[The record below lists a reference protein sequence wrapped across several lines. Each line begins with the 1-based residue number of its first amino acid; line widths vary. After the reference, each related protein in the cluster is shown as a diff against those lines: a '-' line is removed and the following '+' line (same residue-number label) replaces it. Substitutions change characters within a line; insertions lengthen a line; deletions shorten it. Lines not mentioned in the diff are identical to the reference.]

1 MKPRQQGEHH
11 SQVTAGLHPI
21 SWKKWPV
28 SRGQALERTGKP
40 SHCPSRGK
48 PASREEGHR
57 GSLGSNREPVLPSF
71 SLLTHTS
78 ILASPT
84 YPPLS
89 ILHAA
94 IGDPPLI
101 IALTDMPPTLSQAQ
115 GWALLQGALVTQ
127 EEDTSCS
134 VSTFQ
139 RDLCKKANVKYRV
152 NRKK

>member
-1 MKPRQQGEHH
+1 MDKWA
-11 SQVTAGLHPI
+11 QVETETAGWASELGLHPI

-78 ILASPT
+78 ILACPT

-94 IGDPPLI
+94 IGNYHCHVDCY
-101 IALTDMPPTLSQAQ
+101 ASDTLPGPGMGSASRSLGHTGGRHQ
-115 GWALLQGALVTQ
+115 LFSVYFPKRLVQ
-127 EEDTSCS
+127 
-134 VSTFQ
+134 
-139 RDLCKKANVKYRV
+139 KG
-152 NRKK
+152 